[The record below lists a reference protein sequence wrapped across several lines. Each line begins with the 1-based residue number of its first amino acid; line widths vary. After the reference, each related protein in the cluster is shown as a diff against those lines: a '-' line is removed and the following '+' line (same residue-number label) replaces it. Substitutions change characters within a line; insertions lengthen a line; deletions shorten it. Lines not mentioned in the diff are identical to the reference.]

1 MVKRECISMVLAGGQ
16 GTRLAALTTKISKPA
31 IPFGGMC
38 RLIDFTL
45 SNCCN
50 SGIDI
55 VGVLTSKYPFEINR
69 QIGLGLGKD
78 LHSTCCDVY
87 TLPPYSYKNGD
98 DSYAGTANAIYQNIK
113 FIEEFNPEYV
123 LILSGDHVYKMD
135 YNLLLECHKDKGA
148 DVTIS
153 VIEVPWADAPRFGI
167 MATLPDGTIT
177 EFTEKPV
184 FPKSNLA
191 SMGVYIFSWP
201 RLKHYLELDEMTP
214 NSCHDFGK
222 NIIPTMLAQGE
233 KAFAYHFKDYWKDVG
248 TVEGFHAAHMDL
260 LLSPPAFVIQEEA
273 WPVYSTLP
281 SCVPHLTAT
290 MAPANKSLISSGCS
304 ILGQIEGAV
313 IFPGTYIDKKAIVKN
328 SVVMP
333 GARIGPGAYI
343 EQAIIGPWAV
353 VEKDCV
359 VRGGM
364 DRAVPIAIVGEKVV
378 VSKTTESLF
387 NQYRWTAV
395 GNNYKN

>member
-1 MVKRECISMVLAGGQ
+1 MIKRECISMILAGGQ
-16 GTRLAALTTKISKPA
+16 GTRLAALTSKIPKPA

-50 SGIDI
+50 SGIDT
-55 VGVLTSKYPFEINR
+55 VGVLTSKYPFEISE
-69 QIGLGLGKD
+69 QIGSGIGKNS
-78 LHSTCCDVY
+78 HSTCSDVY
-87 TLPPYSYKNGD
+87 TLPPSIYKSGD
-98 DSYAGTANAIYQNIK
+98 DSYAGTANAIYQNIN
-113 FIEEFNPEYV
+113 FIEQFNPEYV
-123 LILSGDHVYKMD
+123 LILSGDHVYKMN
-135 YNLLLECHKDKGA
+135 YNLLLDYHKDKGA
-148 DVTIS
+148 DTTIS
-153 VIEVPWADAPRFGI
+153 VIEVPWADASRFGI

-177 EFTEKPV
+177 DFAEKPV

-201 RLKHYLELDEMTP
+201 RLKYFLELDEATP

-222 NIIPTMLAQGE
+222 DIIPSMLAQGG
-233 KAFAYHFKDYWKDVG
+233 KVFAYHFNDYWKDVG

-260 LLSPPAFVIQEEA
+260 LLSPPAFIIQEEA

-281 SCVPHLTAT
+281 SCLSHQAT
-290 MAPANKSLISSGCS
+290 KMAPANKSLISNKCS
-304 ILGQIEGAV
+304 ILGEIEGAV
-313 IFPGTYIDKKAIVKN
+313 IFPDTYIDKLAIVKN

-353 VEKDCV
+353 VEKDCI
-359 VRGGM
+359 VRGGI
-364 DRAVPIAIVGEKVV
+364 DQAVPIAIVGEKVV
-378 VSKTTESLF
+378 LSAKTAFLLD
-387 NQYRWTAV
+387 Q
-395 GNNYKN
+395 